1 MEFRRV
7 LFRSSYWGPTQT
19 RRAYY
24 PGIESVT
31 TAGHGGFIVSPEL
44 NELVDP
50 EWRNDAGNYEE
61 DSCWAIVAFT
71 FPHLFTKRELKFA
84 NAELLN
90 SYPDPWER
98 LTGQKILPGQS
109 RSRDEQAFLTEN
121 ANRLIVGSA
130 INSKKYAGYV
140 ECHAQKGGDRRLRS
154 EERRVGKECVSTGRS
169 RWSP

>member
-1 MEFRRV
+1 MRISDW
-7 LFRSSYWGPTQT
+7 SSDVC
-19 RRAYY
+19 
-24 PGIESVT
+24 SSDL
-31 TAGHGGFIVSPEL
+31 AGHGGFIVSPEL

-98 LTGQKILPGQS
+98 LTGQIGRESCRERVCQ
-109 RSRDEQAFLTEN
+109 
-121 ANRLIVGSA
+121 
-130 INSKKYAGYV
+130 YV
-140 ECHAQKGGDRRLRS
+140 
-154 EERRVGKECVSTGRS
+154 
-169 RWSP
+169 

>member
-98 LTGQKILPGQS
+98 LTGQKIL
-109 RSRDEQAFLTEN
+109 
-121 ANRLIVGSA
+121 
-130 INSKKYAGYV
+130 
-140 ECHAQKGGDRRLRS
+140 RS
-154 EERRVGKECVSTGRS
+154 EEHTSELQSLMRISYAVFCLKKKKKYNIR
-169 RWSP
+169 

>member
-1 MEFRRV
+1 MRISDW
-7 LFRSSYWGPTQT
+7 SSDVC
-19 RRAYY
+19 
-24 PGIESVT
+24 S
-31 TAGHGGFIVSPEL
+31 SDL
-44 NELVDP
+44 
-50 EWRNDAGNYEE
+50 
-61 DSCWAIVAFT
+61 IVAFT

-130 INSKKYAGYV
+130 IN
-140 ECHAQKGGDRRLRS
+140 RS
-154 EERRVGKECVSTGRS
+154 EEHTSEIQPLMRISYAVFCMTQTHQNQIQTQHD
-169 RWSP
+169 